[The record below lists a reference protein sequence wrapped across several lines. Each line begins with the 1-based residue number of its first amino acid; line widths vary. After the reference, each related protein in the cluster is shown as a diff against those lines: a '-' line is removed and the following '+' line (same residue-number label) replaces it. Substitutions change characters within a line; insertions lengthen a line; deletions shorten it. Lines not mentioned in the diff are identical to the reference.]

1 MEVTMDPLFIA
12 WSYFRRRKLQQ
23 CSDICSKILEENPY
37 DQDSSLFISEAAW
50 GLKTCAL
57 TEMVYI
63 DEVEV
68 DQEGIAEMMLDES
81 SIAQVAQPSFPLNIL
96 VLKDCIIPSNRVNH
110 NITSA
115 TEYYKDV
122 LKQDNTHVEAIACI
136 GSNHFYTDQPEIALR
151 FYRRLLQMGVYNCQL
166 YNNLALC
173 CFYAQQYDMT
183 LSSFERA
190 LALVANDEELADVW
204 YNVGHVAVGIGDLTL
219 AYQSFKLALAFNNDH
234 AEAYNNLAVLELRRG
249 HIQQS
254 KAFQADCCVTC
265 VSHVRTALQPLHSL

>member
-1 MEVTMDPLFIA
+1 M
-12 WSYFRRRKLQQ
+12 
-23 CSDICSKILEENPY
+23 
-37 DQDSSLFISEAAW
+37 SSQLCVFP
-50 GLKTCAL
+50 CAVIP
-57 TEMVYI
+57 E
-63 DEVEV
+63 
-68 DQEGIAEMMLDES
+68 
-81 SIAQVAQPSFPLNIL
+81 PSFPLNIL
-96 VLKDCIIPSNRVNH
+96 VFHFLNSSSNH
-110 NITSA
+110 T

-249 HIQQS
+249 HIQQVRAAWRTFIKLIHFRLDTIIS
-254 KAFQADCCVTC
+254 YNAAQKSEDAFPE
-265 VSHVRTALQPLHSL
+265 HVDTQQLLKQLRQHFSEL